1 MSTVSLPSRMQLSNC
16 MFSFGLLHFISAPV
30 GLELVAGSFT
40 VVSVFESPFNLFN
53 PSSTFFD
60 TLSIFFNA
68 LLSQPCADA
77 SGAHIDNIINDR
89 MMMFFLFISS
99 W

>member
-1 MSTVSLPSRMQLSNC
+1 

-53 PSSTFFD
+53 PSSTLILID
-60 TLSIFFNA
+60 RLFNFCINHH
-68 LLSQPCADA
+68 LPTTYEKKK
-77 SGAHIDNIINDR
+77 HHHPVIDNIVN
-89 MMMFFLFISS
+89 MCT
-99 W
+99 